1 MWSSIRRN
9 SRAAGLV
16 LALVGLAFA
25 EPAFAQ
31 MSAASQAEFQ
41 TGSGQAAGTL
51 KAVIAQ
57 LVGVMTAFVIVWIFF
72 GAFQGWAK
80 ARLESRELLWV
91 GLRISLVALFVGFFV
106 RP

>member
-9 SRAAGLV
+9 SIAAGLV
-16 LALVGLAFA
+16 FGLVALAIA
-25 EPAFAQ
+25 EPAIAQ
-31 MSAASQAEFQ
+31 MSAASEAEFQ
-41 TGSGQAAGTL
+41 TGSGQAAGTM
-51 KAVIAQ
+51 KTVIAQ
-57 LVGVMTAFVIVWIFF
+57 FVGVMTAFVIVWILF

-91 GLRISLVALFVGFFV
+91 GLRISLVALFVGFFI

>member
-9 SRAAGLV
+9 SKAAGLA
-16 LALVGLAFA
+16 LALIAVSVAA
-25 EPAFAQ
+25 PAFAQ

-41 TGSGQAAGTL
+41 TGSGQAAGTM
-51 KAVIAQ
+51 KTVVAQ
-57 LVGVMTAFVIVWIFF
+57 FVGVMTAFVIVWILF

-80 ARLESRELLWV
+80 ARLTSHELLWV
-91 GLRISLVALFVGFFV
+91 GLRISLAALFVGFFI

>member
-9 SRAAGLV
+9 SKSVGLV
-16 LALVGLAFA
+16 LGLVALAIA
-25 EPAFAQ
+25 EPAIAQ
-31 MSAASQAEFQ
+31 MSAASEAEFQ
-41 TGSGQAAGTL
+41 TGSGQAAGAMKT
-51 KAVIAQ
+51 VIAQ

-91 GLRISLVALFVGFFV
+91 GLRISLVALFVGFFI

>member
-1 MWSSIRRN
+1 MWSSFRRN
-9 SRAAGLV
+9 SKVVSLVFGLV
-16 LALVGLAFA
+16 ALAIA

-31 MSAASQAEFQ
+31 MSAASEAEFQ
-41 TGSGQAAGTL
+41 TGSGQAAGTM
-51 KAVIAQ
+51 KTVIAQ

-80 ARLESRELLWV
+80 ARLQSRELLWV
-91 GLRISLVALFVGFFV
+91 GLRISLVALFVGFFI